1 MEEMELELPRAK
13 KEVWERRR
21 VVRVI
26 EVGERSR
33 RAVEVRIVGKWGM
46 GMGKGRGLMD
56 LLRKKNWR
64 RKRR

>member
-33 RAVEVRIVGKWGM
+33 RAVEVRIVGK
-46 GMGKGRGLMD
+46 
-56 LLRKKNWR
+56 
-64 RKRR
+64 